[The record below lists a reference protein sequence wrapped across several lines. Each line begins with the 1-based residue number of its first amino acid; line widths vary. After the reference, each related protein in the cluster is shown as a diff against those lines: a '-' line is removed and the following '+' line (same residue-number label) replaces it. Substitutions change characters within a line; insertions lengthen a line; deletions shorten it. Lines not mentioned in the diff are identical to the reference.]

1 MAAASIYLACRKCG
15 TSKSMREISDVS
27 GLPKPTIAKYYRLIL
42 KDVEQEHV
50 PLHPLQGYISK
61 LVNKAELDPKIQLCA
76 IRMAN
81 QINDTKLTSGKS
93 PAGIAAAFVYISSVM
108 LGEKIPQREIAEYAD
123 VTEVTIRN
131 RTREILDRYTI
142 RQIIKTK

>member
-1 MAAASIYLACRKCG
+1 
-15 TSKSMREISDVS
+15 
-27 GLPKPTIAKYYRLIL
+27 
-42 KDVEQEHV
+42 
-50 PLHPLQGYISK
+50 
-61 LVNKAELDPKIQLCA
+61 
-76 IRMAN
+76 MAN